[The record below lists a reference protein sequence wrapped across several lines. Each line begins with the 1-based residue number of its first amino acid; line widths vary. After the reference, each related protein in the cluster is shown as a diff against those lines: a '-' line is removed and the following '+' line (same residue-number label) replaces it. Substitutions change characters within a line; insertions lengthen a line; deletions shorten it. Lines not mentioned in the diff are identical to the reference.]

1 MGGGGKK
8 NPTQQVFY
16 KSDTRL
22 MNMFS
27 VLAETDSEE
36 EAAALPAV
44 LPAALPAEE
53 QEQEQ
58 EAPVSDS
65 SDSDTVVSEVA
76 PAHAHAPLE
85 PQQKEQSSPQFR
97 VWKGDD
103 SRFSAMK
110 NNIFSS
116 PFSRKK
122 PRRFTKEEEWT
133 SIQVGTTPTYSPLT
147 QPSES
152 QSDIPQLNL
161 TPSAFP
167 SLLTRGTS
175 ATVNDVDVS
184 EEQSALAWAEK
195 VKLTL
200 ERAGQGRSE
209 MKRAASKS
217 DMSGNIISF
226 FRRSIVLDEKF

>member
-22 MNMFS
+22 MSMFS

-36 EAAALPAV
+36 EALPSQGQDQGQK
-44 LPAALPAEE
+44 EHF
-53 QEQEQ
+53 
-58 EAPVSDS
+58 SDS
-65 SDSDTVVSEVA
+65 SDSDTVVSEVEVA
-76 PAHAHAPLE
+76 PVPSEIPKEE
-85 PQQKEQSSPQFR
+85 PSPQFR

-122 PRRFTKEEEWT
+122 PRRFTREEEWT

-175 ATVNDVDVS
+175 AGVNDVDVS

-200 ERAGQGRSE
+200 ERAGQSRSE
-209 MKRAASKS
+209 MKRSASKPEPS
-217 DMSGNIISF
+217 ANTISF

>member
-1 MGGGGKK
+1 MGGGKK
-8 NPTQQVFY
+8 NPAPQVVY
-16 KSDTRL
+16 NSNTRL

-27 VLAETDSEE
+27 VLAESDSEE
-36 EAAALPAV
+36 DAP
-44 LPAALPAEE
+44 
-53 QEQEQ
+53 QEQEI
-58 EAPVSDS
+58 ES
-65 SDSDTVVSEVA
+65 SDSDTVISEIEHV
-76 PAHAHAPLE
+76 PL
-85 PQQKEQSSPQFR
+85 PSVKEQPPSPQFR

-152 QSDIPQLNL
+152 QCDIPQLNL
-161 TPSAFP
+161 TPTVFP
-167 SLLTRGTS
+167 SLLSRGVS
-175 ATVNDVDVS
+175 EGGDVDVS
-184 EEQSALAWAEK
+184 EEKSALAWAEK
-195 VKLTL
+195 VKQTL

-209 MKRAASKS
+209 MKRTASKS
-217 DMSGNIISF
+217 DTSGNIISF

>member
-8 NPTQQVFY
+8 NPTQQVVPY
-16 KSDTRL
+16 KSNTRL
-22 MNMFS
+22 MSMFS
-27 VLAETDSEE
+27 ILAETDSEE
-36 EAAALPAV
+36 ESAPASASAKQEKEAA
-44 LPAALPAEE
+44 
-53 QEQEQ
+53 
-58 EAPVSDS
+58 VSEVES
-65 SDSDTVVSEVA
+65 SDTDTVVSEA
-76 PAHAHAPLE
+76 PPAVVP
-85 PQQKEQSSPQFR
+85 KEQEPQFR
-97 VWKGDD
+97 VWKAEDD
-103 SRFSAMK
+103 SRFSTMK

-152 QSDIPQLNL
+152 QNDIPQLNL
-161 TPSAFP
+161 TPSVFP
-167 SLLTRGTS
+167 SLLSRGAS
-175 ATVNDVDVS
+175 AASNDVDVS

-209 MKRAASKS
+209 MKRSASKP
-217 DMSGNIISF
+217 DTSGNTISF
-226 FRRSIVLDEKF
+226 FRRSIMLDEKF

>member
-1 MGGGGKK
+1 MGGGRKQ
-8 NPTQQVFY
+8 PTQQATY
-16 KSDTRL
+16 STNTRL

-27 VLAETDSEE
+27 VLADTDSEE
-36 EAAALPAV
+36 ENESV
-44 LPAALPAEE
+44 V
-53 QEQEQ
+53 
-58 EAPVSDS
+58 VSESESES
-65 SDSDTVVSEVA
+65 SDSDSVVSEELPTPA
-76 PAHAHAPLE
+76 PAPVE
-85 PQQKEQSSPQFR
+85 VPSPQFR
-97 VWKGDD
+97 VWKDD
-103 SRFSAMK
+103 SRFSSMK
-110 NNIFSS
+110 NNVFSS

-167 SLLTRGTS
+167 SLLSRGAS
-175 ATVNDVDVS
+175 ANSGADDVS
-184 EEQSALAWAEK
+184 EEQNALAWAEK
-195 VKLTL
+195 VKQTL

-209 MKRAASKS
+209 MKRSASKS
-217 DMSGNIISF
+217 DDGGNLSF

>member
-1 MGGGGKK
+1 MGGGRKQ
-8 NPTQQVFY
+8 PTQQDVY
-16 KSDTRL
+16 KSNTRL

-36 EAAALPAV
+36 EETA
-44 LPAALPAEE
+44 
-53 QEQEQ
+53 
-58 EAPVSDS
+58 SDSES
-65 SDSDTVVSEVA
+65 SDSDTSVQETHRVEEV
-76 PAHAHAPLE
+76 
-85 PQQKEQSSPQFR
+85 QQKQEIQEVPSPQFR

-103 SRFSAMK
+103 SRFSSIK
-110 NNIFSS
+110 NNVFSS

-122 PRRFTKEEEWT
+122 PRRFAKEDEGWT

-152 QSDIPQLNL
+152 HNDMPQLNL
-161 TPSAFP
+161 PPIRFP
-167 SLLTRGTS
+167 SLLNRGASTDMS
-175 ATVNDVDVS
+175 DGS
-184 EEQSALAWAEK
+184 EEQTALAWAEK

-217 DMSGNIISF
+217 DTSGSISF
-226 FRRSIVLDEKF
+226 FRRSIVLDETL

>member
-22 MNMFS
+22 MSMFS

-36 EAAALPAV
+36 EALPA
-44 LPAALPAEE
+44 
-53 QEQEQ
+53 QEQTEH
-58 EAPVSDS
+58 VSDS
-65 SDSDTVVSEVA
+65 SDSDTVVSEVEAA
-76 PAHAHAPLE
+76 PAPTSVSLT
-85 PQQKEQSSPQFR
+85 KEQPSPQFR

-103 SRFSAMK
+103 SRFSTMK

-122 PRRFTKEEEWT
+122 PRRFTREEEWT

-175 ATVNDVDVS
+175 AGVNDVDVS

-195 VKLTL
+195 VKVTL
-200 ERAGQGRSE
+200 ERAGQSRSE
-209 MKRAASKS
+209 MKLAASKS
-217 DMSGNIISF
+217 DTSGNIISF

>member
-1 MGGGGKK
+1 MGGGKK
-8 NPTQQVFY
+8 NPTQQVAEY
-16 KSDTRL
+16 KTNTRL

-36 EAAALPAV
+36 EFPV
-44 LPAALPAEE
+44 QEEE

-58 EAPVSDS
+58 GQEQEKEVAVSDS
-65 SDSDTVVSEVA
+65 DSDSDTIVSEEIPVTA
-76 PAHAHAPLE
+76 PKE
-85 PQQKEQSSPQFR
+85 PPSPQFR

-103 SRFSAMK
+103 SRFSSIK

-122 PRRFTKEEEWT
+122 TRRFTKEEEWT

-147 QPSES
+147 QASES
-152 QSDIPQLNL
+152 HADIPQLNL
-161 TPSAFP
+161 PPGVFP
-167 SLLTRGTS
+167 SLLKRGVS
-175 ATVNDVDVS
+175 EADVS
-184 EEQSALAWAEK
+184 EEKSALAWAEK

-209 MKRAASKS
+209 MKRAATKTDISS
-217 DMSGNIISF
+217 NTISF

>member
-22 MNMFS
+22 MSMFS

-36 EAAALPAV
+36 EALPS
-44 LPAALPAEE
+44 
-53 QEQEQ
+53 QEQKEH
-58 EAPVSDS
+58 VSDS
-65 SDSDTVVSEVA
+65 SDSDTVVSEVEA
-76 PAHAHAPLE
+76 APLPAEIPKEE
-85 PQQKEQSSPQFR
+85 PSPQFR

-122 PRRFTKEEEWT
+122 PRRFTREEEWT

-175 ATVNDVDVS
+175 AGVNDVDVS

-209 MKRAASKS
+209 MKRSASKPDTS
-217 DMSGNIISF
+217 ANTISF

>member
-36 EAAALPAV
+36 EAAPLPTEGQEKEQK
-44 LPAALPAEE
+44 EE
-53 QEQEQ
+53 IVVSE
-58 EAPVSDS
+58 SDS
-65 SDSDTVVSEVA
+65 DADTVVSEVA
-76 PAHAHAPLE
+76 TTAT
-85 PQQKEQSSPQFR
+85 KEQPQFR

-167 SLLTRGTS
+167 SLLTRGMS
-175 ATVNDVDVS
+175 EKDVDVS

-217 DMSGNIISF
+217 DTSGHIISF

>member
-8 NPTQQVFY
+8 NPTQQVVPY
-16 KSDTRL
+16 KSNTRL
-22 MNMFS
+22 MSMFS
-27 VLAETDSEE
+27 VLAETDSEDDTP
-36 EAAALPAV
+36 ALV
-44 LPAALPAEE
+44 SSPAEE
-53 QEQEQ
+53 KEK
-58 EAPVSDS
+58 EAAVSEVES
-65 SDSDTVVSEVA
+65 SDNDTVVSEAA
-76 PAHAHAPLE
+76 PAKGQEQE
-85 PQQKEQSSPQFR
+85 PPSPQFR

-110 NNIFSS
+110 NNVFSS

-167 SLLTRGTS
+167 SLLSRGAS
-175 ATVNDVDVS
+175 ATINDVDVS

-209 MKRAASKS
+209 MKRSASKP
-217 DMSGNIISF
+217 DTSGNTISF

>member
-8 NPTQQVFY
+8 NPTTQQVFY
-16 KSDTRL
+16 KNNTRL

-36 EAAALPAV
+36 EGLGAAA
-44 LPAALPAEE
+44 AAQ
-53 QEQEQ
+53 QEVKESSFS
-58 EAPVSDS
+58 EVES
-65 SDSDTVVSEVA
+65 SDSDTVVSEAAAVV
-76 PAHAHAPLE
+76 P
-85 PQQKEQSSPQFR
+85 KEQPSPQFR
-97 VWKGDD
+97 VWKAEDD
-103 SRFSAMK
+103 SRFSTMK

-152 QSDIPQLNL
+152 YTDVPQLNL
-161 TPSAFP
+161 TPNVFP
-167 SLLTRGTS
+167 SLLSRGAS
-175 ATVNDVDVS
+175 AGISDSDVS

-195 VKLTL
+195 VKVTL

-209 MKRAASKS
+209 MKRAASKT
-217 DMSGNIISF
+217 DTSGNISF

>member
-8 NPTQQVFY
+8 NPTQQVVPY
-16 KSDTRL
+16 KSNTRL
-22 MNMFS
+22 MSMFS

-36 EAAALPAV
+36 DTAPA
-44 LPAALPAEE
+44 PAPAPAEE
-53 QEQEQ
+53 QEQDTHTSEV
-58 EAPVSDS
+58 ES
-65 SDSDTVVSEVA
+65 SDTDTVVSETA
-76 PAHAHAPLE
+76 PVKEKE
-85 PQQKEQSSPQFR
+85 PQQKEQPSPQFR

-152 QSDIPQLNL
+152 QNDIPQLNL
-161 TPSAFP
+161 TPTVFP
-167 SLLTRGTS
+167 SLLSRGTS
-175 ATVNDVDVS
+175 AGVNDVDLS

-200 ERAGQGRSE
+200 ERAGKGRSE
-209 MKRAASKS
+209 MKRSASKP
-217 DMSGNIISF
+217 DTSGNTISF
-226 FRRSIVLDEKF
+226 FRRSLVLDEKF

>member
-22 MNMFS
+22 MSMFS

-36 EAAALPAV
+36 EALPS
-44 LPAALPAEE
+44 
-53 QEQEQ
+53 QEQKEH
-58 EAPVSDS
+58 VSDS
-65 SDSDTVVSEVA
+65 SDSDTVVSEVEVA
-76 PAHAHAPLE
+76 PVPSEIPKEE
-85 PQQKEQSSPQFR
+85 PSPQFR

-122 PRRFTKEEEWT
+122 PRRFTREEEWT

-175 ATVNDVDVS
+175 AGVNDVDVS

-209 MKRAASKS
+209 MKRSASKPDTS
-217 DMSGNIISF
+217 ANTISF

>member
-8 NPTQQVFY
+8 NPTQQVVPY
-16 KSDTRL
+16 KSNTRL
-22 MNMFS
+22 MSMFS

-36 EAAALPAV
+36 EASASASAKQEKEAALS
-44 LPAALPAEE
+44 EIE
-53 QEQEQ
+53 
-58 EAPVSDS
+58 S
-65 SDSDTVVSEVA
+65 SDTDTVVSEA
-76 PAHAHAPLE
+76 PPPAKE
-85 PQQKEQSSPQFR
+85 QEQKETPSPQFR

-103 SRFSAMK
+103 SRFSTMK

-152 QSDIPQLNL
+152 QNDIPQLNL

-167 SLLTRGTS
+167 SLLSRGAS

-209 MKRAASKS
+209 MKRSASKP
-217 DMSGNIISF
+217 DTSGNTISF

>member
-8 NPTQQVFY
+8 NPTQQVVPY
-16 KSDTRL
+16 KTNTRL

-36 EAAALPAV
+36 EASASAR
-44 LPAALPAEE
+44 
-53 QEQEQ
+53 QEKEKYQE
-58 EAPVSDS
+58 S
-65 SDSDTVVSEVA
+65 SVSEVESSDTDTVASEA
-76 PAHAHAPLE
+76 PPAKAQEH
-85 PQQKEQSSPQFR
+85 KETPSPQFR

-103 SRFSAMK
+103 SRFSTMK

-152 QSDIPQLNL
+152 QNDIPQLNL
-161 TPSAFP
+161 PPTVFP
-167 SLLTRGTS
+167 SLLSRGTS
-175 ATVNDVDVS
+175 AAVNDVDVL
-184 EEQSALAWAEK
+184 EEQNALAWAEK

-209 MKRAASKS
+209 MKRVASKTDTS
-217 DMSGNIISF
+217 ANTISF
-226 FRRSIVLDEKF
+226 FRRGIVLDEKF